1 MDQTSYLNTRRC
13 LFYLFYRSFL
23 THVKPS
29 FGEKVAR
36 CKVACAWFSCKL
48 RIHLLLK
55 RLGRFDLFLICC
67 SPAIQM
73 LVIVD
78 SLVTW
83 NLVFVLIV
91 SESQGVKY
99 ERGHNRA
106 SVK

>member
-1 MDQTSYLNTRRC
+1 
-13 LFYLFYRSFL
+13 
-23 THVKPS
+23 
-29 FGEKVAR
+29 
-36 CKVACAWFSCKL
+36 
-48 RIHLLLK
+48 
-55 RLGRFDLFLICC
+55 
-67 SPAIQM
+67 M

-99 ERGHNRA
+99 ERGHNSA